1 MKNLKKISRE
11 ALKSFRGNG
20 IGSGIGG
27 GGCQE
32 HLPMDPPPPGEPV
45 DCGCNQLM
53 FCPRFGSCIH
63 MSAYTPEFCA
73 PDF

>member
-27 GGCQE
+27 GCQE

-45 DCGCNQLM
+45 NCGCKDLR
-53 FCPRFGSCIH
+53 FCPKFGSCIH
-63 MSAYTPEFCA
+63 MSSYTKELCES
-73 PDF
+73 DF